1 MARSISEE
9 KQEIRERWLPPGTAD
24 DDISMVKN
32 QRYSRA
38 GSVTPKSRLARSP
51 SPSRY

>member
-1 MARSISEE
+1 MTRSISEE
-9 KQEIRERWLPPGTAD
+9 KQEMHERWLPPGTPG
-24 DDISMVKN
+24 DDISLVKSH
-32 QRYSRA
+32 RYSRA